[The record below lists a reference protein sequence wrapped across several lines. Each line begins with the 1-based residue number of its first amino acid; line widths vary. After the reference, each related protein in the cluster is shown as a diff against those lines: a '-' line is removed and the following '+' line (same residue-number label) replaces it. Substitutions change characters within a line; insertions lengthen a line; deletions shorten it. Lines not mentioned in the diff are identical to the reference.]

1 MSDTTQAMVEIWQAH
16 LGDQPVGPDDDFYA
30 LGGDSLIALRVVADA
45 NARGIPIELRD
56 LLYFPTVSEL
66 VAALADRDGWPGPD
80 GPDGRSGPGDRD
92 DGGQDDQPFGLLDP
106 YDRALM
112 PAGVC
117 DAWPASA
124 LQVGLI
130 YLTEASGDP
139 RLYQDLVGVE
149 VAGPF
154 DGALF
159 TAALAALC
167 DRHPALR
174 SSFDL
179 GSYSVPA
186 QLLWSTVEP
195 PLTVEHAA
203 TAEPATRWRATQL
216 SQAIDWGHPPVLRC
230 HVAALPDSFHLTVAV
245 HHAVLDGWSYA
256 RLCYELLA
264 LYDAALTGR
273 PADLP
278 LPPVTGQRDFLRLER
293 AALDSPE
300 AADYWQAEA
309 DVPGL
314 LLDRGRFGG
323 AADPRELLTFEIG
336 DTLLAGLRTAA
347 AAIGVPLKS
356 LVLGCHVRA
365 LSTWTGRD
373 RDVVTGLTVN
383 GRPETAGADLLIG
396 LFLNTVP
403 VRIPVVPDDLAELC
417 RRTLAAEQRGM
428 RHRRYPLAR
437 IEQRLGRPPFDVAFN
452 FTHFH
457 VYDGLARL
465 SAIRPGAWWA
475 FDKASFP
482 FMVDFMIDSRDFGTA
497 VAVAYDPD
505 LFDKAQATAYLER
518 YRDAL
523 HAVAGMTT

>member
-1 MSDTTQAMVEIWQAH
+1 MSDTTQAMVEIWQKH

-56 LLYFPTVSEL
+56 LLFFPTVSEL
-66 VAALADRDGWPGPD
+66 VAAVAGRDGPPGPD
-80 GPDGRSGPGDRD
+80 GRDERD
-92 DGGQDDQPFGLLDP
+92 DGVRDYQPFSLLDP
-106 YDRALM
+106 YDQALM
-112 PAGVC
+112 PAGVR

-130 YLTEASGDP
+130 YLSEASGDP

-149 VAGPF
+149 VTGPF
-154 DGALF
+154 DEALF
-159 TAALAALC
+159 TAALAELC
-167 DRHPALR
+167 DRHQALR

-186 QLLWSTVEP
+186 QLLWSTVDP
-195 PLTVEHAA
+195 PLTVEYAT
-203 TAEPATRWRATQL
+203 TAEPVARWRETQL
-216 SQAIDWGHPPVLRC
+216 SHAIDWGRPPVLRC
-230 HVAALPDSFHLTVAV
+230 HVVALKDSFHITLAI
-245 HHAVLDGWSYA
+245 HHAILDGWSYA

-264 LYDAALTGR
+264 LYDAKLTGR

-278 LPPVTGQRDFLRLER
+278 LPPASGQRDFLRLER
-293 AALDSPE
+293 EAIDNPE
-300 AADYWQAEA
+300 AADYWHAEA

-323 AADPRELLTFEIG
+323 AADPREMLTFDVGE
-336 DTLLAGLRTAA
+336 TLLEGLRTAA
-347 AAIGVPLKS
+347 GTIGVPLKS

-383 GRPETAGADLLIG
+383 GRPETAGADLLVG

-403 VRIPVVPDDLAELC
+403 IRIPVVPDDQVELC
-417 RRTLAAEQRGM
+417 RSTLAAEQRGM

-437 IEQRLGRPPFDVAFN
+437 IEQRLGRPPFDSAFN

-457 VYDGLARL
+457 VYDRL
-465 SAIRPGAWWA
+465 GQLTAIRPGAWWA
-475 FDKASFP
+475 FDKTSFP
-482 FMVDFMIDSRDFGTA
+482 FMVDFMINSRDFGTA

-505 LFDKAQATAYLER
+505 LFDKTQAMTYLEL
-518 YRDAL
+518 YRSAL
-523 HAVAGMTT
+523 HAVAGMPD